1 MKYSIKLVST
11 LLVLSLPITVQAAC
25 DRYPNSALGLA
36 LPATITVPQSLP
48 VGGIIIRR
56 AFTETAPAFT
66 IYCAT
71 ATPRTFT
78 GRYTTSVQVPGAGVL
93 AHPTNV
99 PGVGVRVM
107 VRNSNG
113 LIYPHSLISTSGV
126 DPGGTTHYS
135 NVSAEAIFYKIGPVT
150 NETLYAG
157 NLLYDRWGFQEGY
170 FSLGLSNSARFVTPA
185 ATCDLA
191 AGDANRTITLP
202 AIQTSALKDAVY
214 AGEHNFE
221 LTANCTNASNVT
233 FRFSGQP
240 AVTDPWR
247 FANNGTAGGASLWLY
262 SRINGVKQTI
272 RADGTDSVRTVV
284 VSGNRSVLPLGAA
297 YFKNGTVSQ
306 GTLISSATVNITYN

>member
-78 GRYTTSVQVPGAGVL
+78 GRYTTSVQVPGAGVS

-113 LIYPHSLISTSGV
+113 LVYPHSLISTSGV
-126 DPGGTTHYS
+126 SPGGSTHYS

-157 NLLYDRWGFQEGY
+157 SLLYERWGFQEGY

-191 AGDANRTITLP
+191 AGDVNRTIALP
-202 AIQTSALKDAVY
+202 PIQVSDLKDVVT
-214 AGEHNFE
+214 AGTSNFE
-221 LTANCTNASNVT
+221 LTANCTDASNVT
-233 FRFSGQP
+233 FRMTGTPAPGNALLFASSGS
-240 AVTDPWR
+240 
-247 FANNGTAGGASLWLY
+247 ASGVALWVY
-262 SRINGVKQTI
+262 SRINGVPATI
-272 RADGTDSVRTVV
+272 SNGGTRTLS
-284 VSGNRSVLPLGAA
+284 VSGNRAVLPLSAA
-297 YFKNGTVSQ
+297 YHKNGTVSQ